1 MQVVI
6 LSRVAFLQFLALLV
20 GIVIDHIPDQ
30 VQPDSNLYRIC
41 GEFAFLL
48 LSALIVQRK
57 GFGLSRDA
65 NVLAGITTMKEQI
78 LALDLRVNDALVENK
93 DLRAIA
99 ALQLVI
105 EHLEL
110 VHLPEFALIVD
121 VEL

>member
-1 MQVVI
+1 M
-6 LSRVAFLQFLALLV
+6 
-20 GIVIDHIPDQ
+20 
-30 VQPDSNLYRIC
+30 
-41 GEFAFLL
+41 
-48 LSALIVQRK
+48 
-57 GFGLSRDA
+57 
-65 NVLAGITTMKEQI
+65 LAGITTMKEQI

>member
-1 MQVVI
+1 MEEQV
-6 LSRVAFLQFLALLV
+6 
-20 GIVIDHIPDQ
+20 
-30 VQPDSNLYRIC
+30 
-41 GEFAFLL
+41 
-48 LSALIVQRK
+48 
-57 GFGLSRDA
+57 
-65 NVLAGITTMKEQI
+65 
-78 LALDLRVNDALVENK
+78 LALDLRVDDALVENK